1 MPSLWKNPG
10 VFRRT
15 YDNYLRTVRS
25 WFSSDA
31 TKDRFIAMYHVADK
45 APARSCELFNGT
57 VLEFVKLIQAS
68 LAIFG
73 MFELHAEERDGLLCD
88 MTCEG
93 MRRWANQIGGQYI
106 HSQVPLVPTFR

>member
-1 MPSLWKNPG
+1 MPS
-10 VFRRT
+10 
-15 YDNYLRTVRS
+15 YLP
-25 WFSSDA
+25 SDA

-57 VLEFVKLIQAS
+57 VLELVKLVQAS

-88 MTCEG
+88 ITCEG
-93 MRRWANQIGGQYI
+93 VRRWTNQTGERYI
-106 HSQVPLVPTFR
+106 HNQVGSVPTCK